1 MDFSKFVEW
10 AFYGVVGYA
19 AIAVV
24 QLLSMLKKEIAELN
38 SKIAIIIEKTAWHEK
53 WLEKHDDE
61 ISKLRIGN

>member
-10 AFYGVVGYA
+10 VFYGVVGYA

-24 QLLSMLKKEIAELN
+24 QLLALLKKEIAELN

-53 WLEKHDDE
+53 WLEKHDEE
-61 ISKLRIGN
+61 IQKLRTGN